1 MKSQANLVKHGID
14 FRAAQD
20 LWTDPR
26 LVTLVS
32 PTASEARFLAVGRI
46 GGTVWTAIF
55 TMRGDR
61 IRIISVRRARLQ
73 EVTLY
78 EGQ

>member
-14 FRAAQD
+14 FRSAQD
-20 LWTDPR
+20 LWADPR
-26 LVTLVS
+26 LLTVES
-32 PTASEARFLAVGRI
+32 PTASEARFLGVGSI
-46 GGTVWTAIF
+46 GSTVWTAIF

-73 EVTLY
+73 EVRLY